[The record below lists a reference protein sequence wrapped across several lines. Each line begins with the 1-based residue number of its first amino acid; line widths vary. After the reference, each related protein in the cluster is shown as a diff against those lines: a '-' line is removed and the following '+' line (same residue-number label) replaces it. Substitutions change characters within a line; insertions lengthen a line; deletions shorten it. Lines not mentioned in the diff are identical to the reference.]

1 VAAALHL
8 LQQPGHDLFKKLGM
22 KQQNKNR
29 CVRVLACAMLLVA
42 CGERTTIKQNTP
54 DTALATPAADTGAL
68 RTVLVPGER
77 LGHITLGLNADS
89 VEPLLGMPDASDAAM
104 GKAWLTWKGKEN
116 TAGPSLLQ
124 LYTTYKDT
132 SMSVKTVKQ
141 IRTTSP
147 YFKTVTGLHVGST
160 LAQLKAVFPA
170 LKKTDDY
177 TEAGVQYELYDAVAA
192 GIAFEMKAG
201 VCTGI
206 LVHEKGQRADSI
218 YIMLHPDMK
227 RL

>member
-1 VAAALHL
+1 M
-8 LQQPGHDLFKKLGM
+8 KK
-22 KQQNKNR
+22 QIHHYYW
-29 CVRVLACAMLLVA
+29 CVLVCAMLSISCSDSTNV
-42 CGERTTIKQNTP
+42 TQKQP
-54 DTALATPAADTGAL
+54 ADTALAKSGADTGAV
-68 RTVLVPGER
+68 RTLIVPGER

-116 TAGPSLLQ
+116 NTKPSQLQ
-124 LYTTYKDT
+124 IYTTYKDT
-132 SMSVKTVKQ
+132 SMSVKTVQQ

-147 YFKTVTGLHVGST
+147 YFKTRTGLHVGSN
-160 LAQLKAVFPA
+160 LALLKATYPD
-170 LKKTDDY
+170 LKKTGDY
-177 TEAGVQYELYDAVAA
+177 TEDGVRYELYDAVAA

-201 VCTGI
+201 VCEGV
-206 LVHEKGQRADSI
+206 LVHPKGQRADDI